1 MTDAPFHPRTN
12 EPPTS
17 ERGRASLFRARLPA
31 GVSLRVTDDAAHVE
45 RVLDELLA
53 VGRAAM
59 PTVSLSAEDFVSYLA
74 ERLPEN
80 ATSVEELRA
89 LRIGDLFLACACARG
104 DTLAI
109 TLFDSRHLANIGA
122 ALRSRDATT
131 ETELKQVLREKLFVS
146 YDGARPKIADYSGR
160 GDLASWVRV
169 VAVRTALNL
178 ARGTR
183 HEVPLDEDALLA
195 ERTGA
200 GVEVERLKVLY
211 RAEFADAFR
220 EALGT
225 LSARD
230 RNMLRQHYVDGLTME
245 QIGTAYRVHRITVLR
260 RLEQARRTLGKETY
274 RLLAT
279 RLRLSRTELDS
290 IMRLIRS
297 QLDVSLSVH
306 LKGA

>member
-1 MTDAPFHPRTN
+1 M
-12 EPPTS
+12 
-17 ERGRASLFRARLPA
+17 
-31 GVSLRVTDDAAHVE
+31 TDDAAHLE
-45 RVLDELLA
+45 RVLGEL
-53 VGRAAM
+53 VGAGQAAM
-59 PTVSLSAEDFVSYLA
+59 PTVSLPAEDFVAYLA
-74 ERLPEN
+74 ARLPES
-80 ATSVEELRA
+80 ATSVDGLRA
-89 LRIGDLFLACACARG
+89 LRIGDLFLACACSRG
-104 DTLAI
+104 DGVAI
-109 TLFDSRHLANIGA
+109 ALFDSLHLANIGA

-131 ETELKQVLREKLFVS
+131 EAELKQVLREKLFVAR
-146 YDGARPKIADYSGR
+146 DGARPKIADYSGR

-200 GVEVERLKVLY
+200 GVEIETLKRLY
-211 RAEFADAFR
+211 RAEFAEAFG
-220 EALGT
+220 EALVT
-225 LSARD
+225 LTARD

-245 QIGTAYRVHRITVLR
+245 QIGGAYRVHRLTVLR
-260 RLEQARRTLGKETY
+260 RMEQARRSLGKETY
-274 RLLAT
+274 RRLAT
-279 RLRLSRTELDS
+279 RLSLSRTELDS